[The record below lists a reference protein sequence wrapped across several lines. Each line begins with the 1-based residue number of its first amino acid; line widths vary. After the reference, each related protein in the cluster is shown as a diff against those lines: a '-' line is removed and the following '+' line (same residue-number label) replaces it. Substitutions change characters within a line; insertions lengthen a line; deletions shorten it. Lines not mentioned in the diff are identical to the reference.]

1 MSVISQESHVSPG
14 LSLPVRVDEALGP
27 AASRVTT
34 KPMRAAAH
42 HVLEEAK

>member
-1 MSVISQESHVSPG
+1 MSVISQESRVSPS

-27 AASRVTT
+27 TASRATT
-34 KPMRAAAH
+34 KLMRAAAH